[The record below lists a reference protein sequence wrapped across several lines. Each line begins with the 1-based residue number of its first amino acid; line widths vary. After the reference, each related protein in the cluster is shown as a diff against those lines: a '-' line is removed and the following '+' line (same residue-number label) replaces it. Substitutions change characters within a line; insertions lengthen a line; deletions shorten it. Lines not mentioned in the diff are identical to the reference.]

1 MKKFLCFVCA
11 VATAVSVF
19 ASTPDKKESSLVF
32 NPHWYLTVQGGAS
45 YMLHGNADF
54 KDQLSPAAAIFAG
67 YQFTPVV
74 GLRLGVSGWQNKGA
88 AITRGIK
95 GTSLDSD
102 IYKWNYVSVNLD
114 LPIDL
119 GNLFGGFRHDRV
131 VNPYIFAGFGLNSA
145 FNNEEAVAL
154 SREIDRNKRDPYWN
168 LKYNDFSLEPWR
180 GPYAFAALRLGFGFD
195 FNLCDHMLLGVELNT
210 NMLSD
215 KYNSRHRY
223 GKVDWQYNGVVN
235 LKFRLGKNYRKV
247 EAPSTPL
254 PVEPQPEAAP
264 VVPETTNDGQD
275 TVGGGDT
282 EVNSG
287 AGDVVVKVEPFENA
301 IYFTIGSSKIKAAEK
316 SKVDDL
322 VAYLNEHPDAKV
334 VVCGYADSATGTDA
348 INNRLS
354 KERAETVA
362 SALKNKGIAADRIE
376 VLSFGGVNENT
387 DPALDRVVKSKAE

>member
-1 MKKFLCFVCA
+1 M
-11 VATAVSVF
+11 
-19 ASTPDKKESSLVF
+19 EF

-54 KDQLSPAAAIFAG
+54 KDQISPAAAIFAG

-74 GLRLGVSGWQNKGA
+74 GLRFGFSGWQNKGA
-88 AITRGIK
+88 VISRGLP
-95 GTSLDSD
+95 GSRFDSD
-102 IYKWNYVSVNLD
+102 IYKWNYVSFNLD
-114 LPIDL
+114 VPIDL
-119 GNLFGGFRHDRV
+119 GNFFGGFRHDRV
-131 VNPYIFAGFGLNSA
+131 FNPYIFAGFGLHTG
-145 FNNEEAVAL
+145 FNNDTAAAMAG
-154 SREIDRNKRDPYWN
+154 EIDRDKLDPYW
-168 LKYNDFSLEPWR
+168 KTAYNDLFVDTWK
-180 GPYAFAALRLGFGFD
+180 GPRAFPALRLGFGFD

-223 GKVDWQYNGVVN
+223 GKVDWQYNALVN
-235 LKFRLGKNYRKV
+235 LKFRLGKNYRKI
-247 EAPSTPL
+247 EAPVAPI
-254 PVEPQPEAAP
+254 VEPKPEPAPAP
-264 VVPETTNDGQD
+264 VVPETNNDGQD

-348 INNRLS
+348 INNKLS

-376 VLSFGGVNENT
+376 VLSFGGVNENSN
-387 DPALDRVVKSKAE
+387 PALDRVVKSKAE